1 MPTTRTICELLK
13 NSQTE
18 LDSYGVKDLWLF
30 GSVAR
35 GEESARD
42 IDMLVSFS
50 EPPTLVRFMG
60 LKFFLED
67 RLDAPVDLHT
77 RSACPDR
84 FLKRIEKELQHVA

>member
-1 MPTTRTICELLK
+1 MPTKRTICELLK
-13 NSQTE
+13 NSHSQ
-18 LDSYGVKDLWLF
+18 LDSYGVQDLWLF
-30 GSVAR
+30 GSLAR

-42 IDMLVSFS
+42 IDMLVSFT

-67 RLDAPVDLHT
+67 LLDAPVDLHS

-84 FLKRIEKELQHVA
+84 FFKRIEKELQHVA